1 MRLVPGILI
10 FAFFALPP
18 AARAQETGNSNDTA
32 NTGQDVTNPVQRIDL
47 RLGYTDLPNGLAS
60 STFIVRY
67 DKPINLGDGWKLGL
81 RLDAPFVY
89 NDVPSLDNP
98 TGSWEFGYGDTL
110 TQALL
115 IKAIDK
121 RQAFG
126 FGAQLIM
133 PSATEDQFGSGRWRV
148 VPTVGYRY
156 ALPEITPG
164 SFFVGAVRYDTDFA
178 GDDHRRHVSNLQ
190 FSPTLNIA
198 LPDQTFLTLFPSTDI
213 RYDFI
218 ANDWFVPFNAQIGK
232 LWGKS
237 TVTSF
242 EFGVP
247 LYEGDAPL
255 YKFKAEGRI
264 GFFF

>member
-47 RLGYTDLPNGLAS
+47 RLGYTDLANGLAS

-178 GDDHRRHVSNLQ
+178 GDDHRGHVSNLQ